1 MKYAY
6 NYSFLEQWIQENGKI
21 QKKEVLKALGI
32 KSNNGLKAWT
42 DKKGPMPVLSIIRFC
57 NSFQVPIA
65 CFFRDLETDNVIN
78 FTPERPNI
86 NDQLEPE
93 GGYDQGERGRGYRN
107 LEDPTKCTPRQSN
120 LPTEYKDC
128 TVIEPISSLENID
141 TSNKQQNTIKTTESN
156 IDSNALIILE
166 NKHCDERKKLLDI
179 IIEQQKK
186 IDDLSK
192 QISLAK
198 QL

>member
-6 NYSFLEQWIQENGKI
+6 NYSFLEQWVQENGEI
-21 QKKEVLKALGI
+21 QKKEFLKALGI
-32 KSNNGLKAWT
+32 KSNNGLKAWI

-65 CFFRDLETDNVIN
+65 CFFRDLETGNISN

-128 TVIEPISSLENID
+128 TEIEPISSLENLD
-141 TSNKQQNTIKTTESN
+141 TSNKQQETIKKTESY
-156 IDSNALIILE
+156 IDSNALITLE
-166 NKHCDERKKLLDI
+166 NKHCDERQKLLDI